1 MGLLD
6 FFGDIFLDVEGDVKT
21 GPDAL
26 SHALELAR
34 SNLRINY
41 IGHYEALTDSSLA
54 EPLPMLCADFRNPM
68 NAPVL
73 DPARFDML
81 TADGYL
87 DIERNEGWD
96 IGDLLDVDFPASTKE
111 EASTSTRQLQSI
123 FVPGNWSII
132 ILDASNTL
140 TTYHGPTLRFIGLN
154 TDGLNPSSVRS
165 IKLKRKAIGDRNH
178 GPASWTSNRLHLAMG
193 RATLH
198 VAGYPLRSWEP
209 HTRFTDEFMH
219 TYCLDNRT
227 NTDECA
233 CFRDREEME
242 QKYPDLTL
250 PVTCYGENCGGKGYR
265 TAEME
270 TETCSYQICLSDV
283 RAHGTNLQNL
293 GTTSIYCAGK
303 FFSTDPREAALQQSG
318 NVTEQP
324 VTTLFQP
331 THKTNKGTNVE
342 TWVILGVGIL
352 TFAILFY
359 FLLATYVL
367 KA

>member
-6 FFGDIFLDVEGDVKT
+6 FFGDIFRSVEGDVKT

-73 DPARFDML
+73 EPPRFD
-81 TADGYL
+81 AIVEGGYRN
-87 DIERNEGWD
+87 IERHQGWA
-96 IGDLLDVDFPASTKE
+96 ISDLLDADFPASTKDD
-111 EASTSTRQLQSI
+111 ASTSTRRLQSL
-123 FVPGNWSII
+123 FVPGNWTVTIGSH
-132 ILDASNTL
+132 AF
-140 TTYHGPTLRFIGLN
+140 HGPTIRFIGLN
-154 TDGLNPSSVRS
+154 TGGLDPDEVS
-165 IKLKRKAIGDRNH
+165 IVKFSRKAIGDRH
-178 GPASWTSNRLHLAMG
+178 HKLASWTENRLQLAMG
-193 RATLH
+193 RSTLH

-219 TYCLDNRT
+219 GYCLTNRDNH
-227 NTDECA
+227 DECA

-242 QKYPDLTL
+242 QKYPDITL

-265 TAEME
+265 TSEME
-270 TETCSYQICLSDV
+270 TETCSYQICLADV
-283 RAHGTNLQNL
+283 QAHGKNLQNL
-293 GTTSIYCAGK
+293 GTTELYCAGK

-324 VTTLFQP
+324 VTTVFLP
-331 THKTNKGTNVE
+331 THKTNEGTGVE
-342 TWVILGVGIL
+342 TWVILGIGIL
-352 TFAILFY
+352 VFAILFY

-367 KA
+367 KKK